1 MRQKRSRNRR
11 NNRPKRV
18 LRLLDLEHA
27 RTAVLN
33 SLSSS
38 ESQRGYRHAIDEF
51 VDWYCSE
58 PRLAFN
64 RIVVLRYRS
73 HLESRRLAP
82 GTINLLLGAVR
93 RLAYEAA
100 DSGLLS
106 SDLAAGI
113 RRVKGLKKNGVR
125 MGNWLT
131 DQQARCLWQ
140 SPDNA
145 RMKGKRDRAL
155 LALLLAC
162 GLRRHEAANLRVED
176 VQQREDHWAIVDL
189 VGKGRHIRTVPM
201 PDWVYTELIGWLRYA
216 SISRGK
222 VFRRVSRTGRVLGE
236 GISEKAIWHVV
247 RSSALK
253 VGVPALA
260 PHDLRRTCARLCRNA
275 GGELDQIQLLLGHVS
290 IQTTEQYL
298 GSRQRIRSAVN
309 DRIGIEPR
317 SCGTDVPRESC
328 YLLGTASVGSYR
340 DFDDGVQPRQDRR
353 DGSGAAVADAGWESS
368 GMEVARLGCAGPAA
382 CEGVHLRS
390 EEQGEIGSVQRR
402 GRAPGAGTL

>member
-1 MRQKRSRNRR
+1 MKPKRNRR
-11 NNRPKRV
+11 NSRPKRV

-33 SLSSS
+33 SLSSP

-82 GTINLLLGAVR
+82 GTINLRLGAVR

-100 DSGLLS
+100 DCGLLS

-131 DQQARCLWQ
+131 DEQARSLWQ
-140 SPDNA
+140 SPDHA
-145 RMKGKRDRAL
+145 RMKVKRDRAL

-162 GLRRHEAANLRVED
+162 GLRRHEAASLRVED
-176 VQQREDHWAIVDL
+176 LQQREEHWAIVDL

-201 PDWVYTELIGWLRYA
+201 PDWVFTELLGWLRSG
-216 SISRGK
+216 SIDRGK
-222 VFRRVSRTGRVLGE
+222 VFRRVSRTGRVLGD

-247 RSSALK
+247 RSSTSR

-275 GGELDQIQLLLGHVS
+275 GGELDQIQPLLGHVS

-309 DRIGIEPR
+309 DRIGIEPG
-317 SCGTDVPRESC
+317 SCGAGPSRESC
-328 YLLGTASVGSYR
+328 FAPQTTSVGSYR
-340 DFDDGVQPRQDRR
+340 ERDHGIRQRQNRR
-353 DGSGAAVADAGWESS
+353 DGSGAAVADTGGS
-368 GMEVARLGCAGPAA
+368 GASVEVARLGGAGTSP
-382 CEGVHLRS
+382 CQGVHLQP
-390 EEQGEIGSVQRR
+390 EVEGEVGCVQRR
-402 GRAPGAGTL
+402 GRTPGAGTL

>member
-1 MRQKRSRNRR
+1 
-11 NNRPKRV
+11 
-18 LRLLDLEHA
+18 
-27 RTAVLN
+27 
-33 SLSSS
+33 
-38 ESQRGYRHAIDEF
+38 
-51 VDWYCSE
+51 
-58 PRLAFN
+58 
-64 RIVVLRYRS
+64 
-73 HLESRRLAP
+73 LAP
-82 GTINLLLGAVR
+82 GTINLRLGAVR

-100 DSGLLS
+100 DCGLLS

-113 RRVKGLKKNGVR
+113 RRVKGLKRNGVR
-125 MGNWLT
+125 MGKWLT
-131 DQQARCLWQ
+131 DEQARCLWQ

-189 VGKGRHIRTVPM
+189 VGKGHHIRTVPM
-201 PDWVYTELIGWLRYA
+201 PDWVYRELLSWLRSA
-216 SISRGK
+216 CIDRGK
-222 VFRRVSRTGRVLGE
+222 VFRRVSRTGSVLGD

-247 RSSALK
+247 RSSASK

-317 SCGTDVPRESC
+317 SCGTGVPRESC
-328 YLLGTASVGSYR
+328 FSPETTSIGSYR
-340 DFDDGVQPRQDRR
+340 DFDDGV
-353 DGSGAAVADAGWESS
+353 
-368 GMEVARLGCAGPAA
+368 
-382 CEGVHLRS
+382 
-390 EEQGEIGSVQRR
+390 
-402 GRAPGAGTL
+402 